1 MTTLYHPTPLM
12 EPDVALTDYG
22 LTIECAVLA
31 ILLYKQARRG
41 NAMRFWFVTLFAA
54 LGFGA
59 CLGGTE
65 HGFID
70 DKTSRLHGL
79 VWSATLISIGVAAVA
94 AWAIG
99 ARLLF
104 SGRVVRCITSAAVIL
119 FGIYSAIVLWRIRD
133 FWIAIVHYLPASVFL
148 LTAFLIDYRRSL
160 SRYLGAGVAGLGLT
174 FVAATVQQAGIG
186 LHPIYFNHNALYHLI
201 QALGFLLI
209 YCCAR
214 GLIAAQLGKKHVN
227 AS

>member
-1 MTTLYHPTPLM
+1 MSLM

-22 LTIECAVLA
+22 LTIECAVIA
-31 ILLYKQARRG
+31 MLLYKQGRRG

-59 CLGGTE
+59 FLGGTE
-65 HGFID
+65 HGFIE
-70 DKTSRLHGL
+70 DKTSGLHGL
-79 VWSATLISIGVAAVA
+79 VWSATLISIGVAGVA

-119 FGIYSAIVLWRIRD
+119 FGIYSAIVLWLIRD
-133 FWIAIVHYLPASVFL
+133 FWIALVHYLPASAFL
-148 LTAFLIDYRRSL
+148 LAAFLLEYRRTL
-160 SRYLGAGVAGLGLT
+160 SRYFGAGVAGLGLT
-174 FVAATVQQAGIG
+174 IVAATVQQAGFG
-186 LHPIYFNHNALYHLI
+186 LHPKYFNYNALYHLI
-201 QALGFLLI
+201 QAFAFLLI
-209 YCCAR
+209 YHCAR
-214 GLIAAQLGKKHVN
+214 GLLAARSGREHVD